1 LTLEQGKPLSLLSTE
16 LTYSLTWLRAFSTM
30 QLTEETLLSDADKTV
45 YSTHL
50 LIGVCAGIIL
60 WNWPI

>member
-1 LTLEQGKPLSLLSTE
+1 
-16 LTYSLTWLRAFSTM
+16 M

-50 LIGVCAGIIL
+50 LIGVCAGIIP